1 MSRPPSFWDER
12 YAAQGFAFGTTPN
25 EFLVACA
32 GHIPAGRV
40 LSLGEGEGRN
50 AVFLAGRGHALL
62 AVDQSLV
69 GLQKAAALARER
81 GLSIETRV
89 ADLAEFAIEP
99 DRYAGIVSIFCHL
112 PPSVRAAVHAACA
125 RGLQPGGVMVLE
137 AYTPAQL
144 GRGTGGPS
152 TPELLVTLAQLRL
165 ELAGLEFV
173 VGRELEREVVEGR
186 HHTGIAAVVQVLARR
201 P

>member
-1 MSRPPSFWDER
+1 MSHAPSFWDER
-12 YAAQGFAFGTTPN
+12 YAAPGFAFGTTPN
-25 EFLVACA
+25 EFLAACA
-32 GHIPAGRV
+32 EQIPAGPV

-50 AVFLAGRGHALL
+50 AVFLAHRGHSVL
-62 AVDQSLV
+62 AVDQSAV
-69 GLQKAAALARER
+69 GLEKASALAAAR
-81 GLSIETRV
+81 GLTLETRQ

-99 DRYAGIVSIFCHL
+99 DRYAGIISIFCHL
-112 PPSVRAAVHAACA
+112 PPPVRTALHAACG

-152 TPELLVTLAQLRL
+152 TPELLVTLAQLRE
-165 ELAGLEFV
+165 ELPGLEFV
-173 VGRELEREVVEGR
+173 VGHELEREVVEGR
-186 HHTGIAAVVQVLARR
+186 HHTGLAAVVQVLARR